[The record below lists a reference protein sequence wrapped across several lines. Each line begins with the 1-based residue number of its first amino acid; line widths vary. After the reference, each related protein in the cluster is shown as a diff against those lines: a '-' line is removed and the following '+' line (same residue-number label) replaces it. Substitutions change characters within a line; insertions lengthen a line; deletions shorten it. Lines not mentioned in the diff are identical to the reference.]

1 MKGLN
6 MLRSVFTAGLLAA
19 LALPAQAQ
27 MKVGVIASSTG
38 PVSVI
43 GIQQKNTVALLPKKI
58 GDITIEYIYL
68 DDNSDPTQTTKNV
81 QKMLIEDKIDTL
93 IGPSGSPNAMAV
105 LPLLAEAKTPM
116 LAPVG
121 TVSVILPMDDK
132 KRWVFKTTQNDTLVM
147 QAIVGHMKKTGIKT
161 VAYIGTSDPLGDNFL
176 SSFKDAAG
184 PAGVKVVLEER
195 FARTD
200 TSVTGQ
206 ALKILSANP
215 DAVLVGTAGAATVLP
230 EVTLVDQGY
239 KGKIYQTHGAATPE
253 FLKIGGKK
261 VDGTFLAA
269 SPMLVLSEIPDSV
282 DSAKVARKYIADY
295 KALYGNEPG
304 TFGANILDA
313 GLLLEQAV
321 PLAAKA
327 GKPGSPEFRAALRDA
342 LEGVKNVVGP
352 QGVYNMTPADHSGF
366 DDRSIVM
373 ILVKNGNWTLVK

>member
-1 MKGLN
+1 
-6 MLRSVFTAGLLAA
+6 MLRTVFTAGLLAA

-58 GDITIEYIYL
+58 GDISIEYIYL

-105 LPLLAEAKTPM
+105 LPLLAGAGTPM

-121 TVSVILPMDDK
+121 TTSVILPMDDK

-161 VAYIGTSDPLGDNFL
+161 VAYIGTSDPLGENFL
-176 SSFKDAAG
+176 SSFKEAAA
-184 PAGVKVVLEER
+184 PAGIKLVTEER

-200 TSVTGQ
+200 TSVAAQ
-206 ALKILSANP
+206 ALKVVLAAP

-230 EVTLVDQGY
+230 EVTLVDQNY

-261 VDGTFLAA
+261 VEGTFLAA
-269 SPMLVLSEIPDSV
+269 SPMLVLNDIPDTV
-282 DSAKVARKYIADY
+282 DTAKVARKYIADY
-295 KALYGNEPG
+295 KAIYGNEPG
-304 TFGANILDA
+304 TFGANIYDA

-321 PLAAKA
+321 PVAAKA
-327 GKPGSPEFRAALRDA
+327 GKPGTPEFRAALRDA

-373 ILVKNGNWTLVK
+373 ILVKNGTWTLVK

>member
-1 MKGLN
+1 
-6 MLRSVFTAGLLAA
+6 MLRTVLTAGLLAA

-58 GDITIEYIYL
+58 GDIAIEYIYL
-68 DDNSDPTQTTKNV
+68 DDNSDPTQATKNV
-81 QKMLIEDKIDTL
+81 RKMLIEDNIDTL

-105 LPLLAEAKTPM
+105 LPLMAEAKTPM

-121 TVSVILPMDDK
+121 TTSVILPMDDK

-176 SSFKDAAG
+176 SSFKDVAG
-184 PAGVKVVLEER
+184 PAGVKVVMEER

-206 ALKILSANP
+206 ALKILNANP

-230 EVTLVDQGY
+230 QVTLVDQGY
-239 KGKIYQTHGAATPE
+239 KGKVYQTHGAATPE

-269 SPMLVLSEIPDSV
+269 SPMLVLSEIPDTV
-282 DSAKVARKYIADY
+282 ESAKVARKYMADY
-295 KALYGNEPG
+295 KAIYGAEPG
-304 TFGANILDA
+304 TFGANIYDA

-342 LEGVKNVVGP
+342 LEATKNVVGP
-352 QGVYNMTPADHSGF
+352 QGVYNMTAADHSGF

-373 ILVKNGNWTLVK
+373 ILVKDGNWTLVK